1 MKKLIYASA
10 VLFAL
15 TNISCSVLNTITNIS
30 RLQFK
35 LGTVSQV
42 QVNGISIQGKTSLS
56 DFSPFELLQLT
67 GSVAQGSLPV
77 SFIINVEAKN
87 PNDGTGGYPRTD
99 IGLASFPWK
108 LFIDGKETITGNLN
122 NPVNVP
128 GVGEVTDIPLR
139 VNVDLV
145 KFFGDQDYK
154 SLINLVFAIAGSK
167 GYSSKLALYAQPTIS
182 TMIGNITYPSE
193 LKIVSTEFTN

>member
-1 MKKLIYASA
+1 MKKLIYVSA
-10 VLFAL
+10 VIFAL
-15 TNISCSVLNTITNIS
+15 SSISCSVLNTIANIS

-35 LGTVSQV
+35 LGTVNQV
-42 QVNGISIQGKTSLS
+42 QVNGISVEGKKSIN
-56 DFSPFELLQLT
+56 DFSPLELLNLAGT
-67 GSVAQGSLPV
+67 AAKGSLPV

-87 PNDGTGGYPRTD
+87 PNDGTGGYPRSD

-128 GVGEVTDIPLR
+128 GVGEVTNIPLR

-145 KFFGDQDYK
+145 KFFGNQDYK

-167 GYSSKLALYAQPTIS
+167 GYTSKLALYARPTIS